1 MNRPQ
6 RRTQAARLAS
16 QETAVTYR
24 LAGLLLEYPTPEL
37 LDLLPTIRA
46 AADGLA
52 PRARTSLLG
61 VADHLGGRGVADLQ
75 AAYVD
80 TFDLR
85 RRHALYLTYFA
96 YGDTRKRGVALVSL
110 KQTYRRAGFEI
121 ARDELPDHLGVVLE
135 FASSGGTVTWAAG
148 IELLLEHRAGLELLR
163 LALLDGGSPW
173 SGALTAVSGT
183 LPTLGKDERTAV
195 ADLAAAGPP
204 GEDVGLDAY
213 PPPSF
218 LADAGAYGAILAG
231 ARR

>member
-6 RRTQAARLAS
+6 RRTLAERLATR
-16 QETAVTYR
+16 ETAVTHR
-24 LAGLLLEYPTPEL
+24 IAGLLLEYPTAEL
-37 LDLLPTIRA
+37 VDLLPTIRDAVATLPA
-46 AADGLA
+46 AQRTALTGLM
-52 PRARTSLLG
+52 
-61 VADHLGGRGVADLQ
+61 DHLGGRELAELQ
-75 AAYVD
+75 AEYVE

-96 YGDTRKRGVALVSL
+96 FGDTRKRGVALVTF

-135 FASSGGTVTWAAG
+135 FASSGGPQTWAAG

-163 LALLDGGSPW
+163 LALQDDGSPW
-173 SGALTAVSGT
+173 AGVLAAVSAT
-183 LPTLGKDERTAV
+183 LPSLGKDERQAV

-218 LADAGAYGAILAG
+218 VPDPGSGAAVLEG